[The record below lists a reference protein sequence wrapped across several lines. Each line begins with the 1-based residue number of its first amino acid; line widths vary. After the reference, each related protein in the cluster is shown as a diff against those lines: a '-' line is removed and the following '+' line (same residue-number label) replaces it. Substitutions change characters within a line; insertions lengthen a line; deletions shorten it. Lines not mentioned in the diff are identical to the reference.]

1 MAVQNS
7 LEASDGR
14 FAYND
19 WGGKGPL
26 AHFAHA
32 TGFCAG
38 AYSPLAEILASRLRL
53 FGMDYR
59 GHGKTTVPADPA
71 TLKDWDLFA
80 NDLGCFLSHLKRPV
94 VAIGHSLGAVTSMM
108 LAARRPELF
117 QALILIDPTIMP
129 QYMNLIL
136 FGAQKLGMTRVFPI
150 ISNAARR
157 TRIWPSKQ
165 TLLDAYRNRRPFKNW
180 STGFLNA
187 YIQHGFQD
195 LPNGQTAIRCEPEWE
210 SKCFATCPAGVWEY
224 PRLLKTPVLII
235 YGQNSD
241 VFLQTCANK
250 FQREVPNVT
259 LNRIKGASHFV
270 PMEKPHDTAN
280 SVFEFLTGL
289 KIIP

>member
-1 MAVQNS
+1 MAVQKS
-7 LEASDGR
+7 VEVKDGT
-14 FAYND
+14 FAYLD
-19 WGGKGPL
+19 WGGRGPL

-38 AYSPLAEILASRLRL
+38 AYSPLARILASRLRL
-53 FGMDYR
+53 VGMDYR
-59 GHGKTTVPADPA
+59 GHGKTTVPSDPS
-71 TLKDWDLFA
+71 TLKNWDVFA
-80 NDLGCFLSHLKRPV
+80 NDLGDFLSHLSLPV

-136 FGAQKLGMTRVFPI
+136 FGAQKLGMTNLFPI
-150 ISNAARR
+150 ISGAARR

-165 TLLDAYRNRRPFKNW
+165 TVLDAYLNRHPFKNW
-180 STGFLNA
+180 SEGFLNA
-187 YIQHGFQD
+187 YIEHGFQD
-195 LPNGQTAIRCEPEWE
+195 LSSGLTRIRCEPEWE
-210 SKCFATCPAGVWEY
+210 SKCFAACPAGVWKY

-235 YGQNSD
+235 YGESSD
-241 VFLQTCANK
+241 VFLKGCANK
-250 FQREVPNVT
+250 FLREVPHVT

-280 SVFEFLTGL
+280 SVFEFLAGL